1 MGANNHP
8 DYAEELERLE
18 YTKEYMQRLLGETER
33 EAAKSRENIR
43 QSMGDL
49 EHLDSSL
56 SYINILTNA
65 RFFEMAAGRKEELE
79 TVLQKPY
86 FARIHFRKDGEGAEL
101 LYIGKTSLF
110 HRETQEPVIVD
121 WRSPV
126 ANVYYDGR
134 IGEVTYEVNGEEN
147 RGRLYAKRQY
157 KIEGGQLMD
166 IRDVDLTT
174 NDELLQEALSGKAD
188 VRLTEIV
195 STIQKE
201 QNEIIRA
208 NLKRPIIVQGAAG
221 SGKTTIALHRISY
234 FLYTMG
240 GNFAP
245 EKLMILAPSELFV
258 GYISEVL
265 PELGVDKIRQT
276 TFEAFVLGAT
286 GLKLRM
292 EDSNRR
298 LEQLATGS
306 EVDEATLLLSR
317 LKGSLAFRDAL
328 DRYVAQIEK
337 ETAGL
342 FEDVYIEK
350 FRIIKK
356 ERLRRLFLKE
366 FSYLPLQKRLDR
378 IAGILKT
385 ETARKRKEIL
395 SVLTSRYEQALDKAL
410 FGIRDDRRRREQTTR
425 LIDERDIRL
434 PTIEREGKKTAAAYM
449 KRFPA
454 YNIKKL
460 YRSWCTDK
468 GLIQQTAFAWTEAEK
483 QAFLRKAG
491 IERWETEDLAAL
503 LYLQA
508 RLIGISDQWKFR
520 AVFID
525 EAQDY
530 STFQLAVLRD
540 ALDTDMFTIVGD
552 LAQGIHSYRSISDWD
567 GVRNLFPRAA
577 FRTLQKSYRTTAE
590 IMEAANNVL
599 GRFAD
604 ELPLV
609 EPVVRHGP
617 DPEVHRAE
625 RFNPGEVY
633 KLYGAIRAKGHR
645 SVALITKTLREAA
658 KMVDGFSG
666 LDHDAMLI
674 DQGSVPESGRLLV
687 IPVHLAKGL
696 EFDAVM
702 IAAFDDPF
710 RDFELDRKLLYVA
723 MTRPMHELHLIGDFS
738 LFLGC
743 CSDQEDP
750 GCMQ

>member
-1 MGANNHP
+1 
-8 DYAEELERLE
+8 
-18 YTKEYMQRLLGETER
+18 
-33 EAAKSRENIR
+33 
-43 QSMGDL
+43 
-49 EHLDSSL
+49 
-56 SYINILTNA
+56 
-65 RFFEMAAGRKEELE
+65 
-79 TVLQKPY
+79 
-86 FARIHFRKDGEGAEL
+86 IHFKKEGEGAEL

-147 RGRLYAKRQY
+147 RGHLYAKRQY
-157 KIEGGQLMD
+157 KIEGGTLMD

-240 GNFAP
+240 KNFQP
-245 EKLMILAPSELFV
+245 EKLMILAPSELFI
-258 GYISEVL
+258 GYISDVL

-276 TFEAFVLGAT
+276 TFESFVLGAT
-286 GLKLRM
+286 GLKLKVA
-292 EDSNRR
+292 DPNRKLER
-298 LEQLATGS
+298 LAEGS
-306 EVDEATLLLSR
+306 AVDGKTLLLSR
-317 LKGSLAFRDAL
+317 LKGSLAYRDAL
-328 DRYVAQIEK
+328 DRYVAIIEQ

-410 FGIRDDRRRREQTTR
+410 FGIRDDQRRREQTTR
-425 LIDERDIRL
+425 LIDERDERL
-434 PTIEREGKKTAAAYM
+434 PAIEREGKKTAFAYM

-460 YRSWCTDK
+460 YRKWSTDK
-468 GLIQQTAFAWTEAEK
+468 DLIQKTAPDWTEAERE
-483 QAFLRKAG
+483 ACVETAG
-491 IERWETEDLAAL
+491 IDRWETEDLAAL

-508 RLIGISDQWKFR
+508 RLKGIPEQWKMR
-520 AVFID
+520 SVFID

-530 STFQLAVLRD
+530 SAFQLAALRD

-552 LAQGIHSYRSISDWD
+552 LAQGIHSYRSVREWD
-567 GVRNLFPRAA
+567 TVRNLFPRAA

-590 IMEAANNVL
+590 IMDAANTVL
-599 GRFAD
+599 GGLAAG
-604 ELPLV
+604 LPLV

-617 DPEVHRAE
+617 VPEVHQAE
-625 RFNPGEVY
+625 SFDPEAVHQ
-633 KLYGAIRAKGHR
+633 LYLSIRAKGHS
-645 SVALITKTLREAA
+645 SVALITKTAREAE
-658 KMVDGFSG
+658 KMAARLSA
-666 LDHDAMLI
+666 LDNEVMLLG
-674 DQGSVPESGRLLV
+674 QGSVPQAGRLLV
-687 IPVHLAKGL
+687 VPGHLAKGL

-702 IAAFDDPF
+702 VAAFSDPF
-710 RDFELDRKLLYVA
+710 RERELDRKLLYVA
-723 MTRPMHELHLIGDFS
+723 MTRPMHELHLIGDFGS
-738 LFLGC
+738 FLGNR
-743 CSDQEDP
+743 SDQENPD
-750 GCMQ
+750 GMQ

>member
-1 MGANNHP
+1 MAASDHP
-8 DYAEELERLE
+8 DYAEELDRLE

-33 EAAKSRENIR
+33 EAAASRENIR
-43 QSMGDL
+43 RSMGDL

-65 RFFEMAAGRKEELE
+65 RFFEMASGRQEELE
-79 TVLQKPY
+79 GVLQNPY
-86 FARIHFRKDGEGAEL
+86 FARIHFKKDGEGAEL

-134 IGEVTYEVNGEEN
+134 IGDVTYVVNGEEN
-147 RGRLYAKRQY
+147 SGHLFAKRQY
-157 KIEGGQLMD
+157 KIEGGELKD

-201 QNEIIRA
+201 QNDIIRA

-240 GNFAP
+240 AHFHP
-245 EKLMILAPSELFV
+245 EKLMILAPSELFI
-258 GYISEVL
+258 GYIRDVL

-276 TFEAFVLGAT
+276 TFETFVLGAT
-286 GLKLRM
+286 GLKLKLADPDRK
-292 EDSNRR
+292 
-298 LEQLATGS
+298 LELLAEGS
-306 EVDEATLLLSR
+306 EMNREMVLLSR
-317 LKGSLAFRDAL
+317 LKGSLGFRDAL
-328 DRYVAQIEK
+328 DRYVSLIERD
-337 ETAGL
+337 TMNL

-356 ERLRRLFLKE
+356 ERLRRLFMKE

-395 SVLTSRYEQALDKAL
+395 NTLTARYEQALDKAL

-425 LIDERDIRL
+425 LIDERDERL
-434 PTIEREGKKTAAAYM
+434 PAIGKEGKKTAAAYM
-449 KRFPA
+449 KRFSA
-454 YNIKKL
+454 FNIKKL
-460 YRSWCTDK
+460 YRNWCTDEE
-468 GLIQQTAFAWTEAEK
+468 LIRKTAPEWTAGEREA
-483 QAFLRKAG
+483 FIRTSHAG
-491 IERWETEDLAAL
+491 QWETEDLAAL

-508 RLIGISDQWKFR
+508 RLKGIPEPWKMR

-530 STFQLAVLRD
+530 SAFQLVALRD

-552 LAQGIHSYRSISDWD
+552 LAQGIHSYRSVRDWET
-567 GVRNLFPRAA
+567 VRDLFPRAA

-590 IMEAANNVL
+590 IMEAANGVL
-599 GRFAD
+599 GGIAAG
-604 ELPLV
+604 LPLV
-609 EPVVRHGP
+609 EPVVRRGP
-617 DPEVHRAE
+617 VPEVHRAE
-625 RFNPGEVY
+625 SFNPGAVHD
-633 KLYGAIRAKGHR
+633 LYRAIRAKGHR
-645 SVALITKTLREAA
+645 SVALITKTSREAEE
-658 KMVDGFSG
+658 MVARLAA
-666 LDHDAMLI
+666 LDHEVMLLGR
-674 DQGSVPESGRLLV
+674 GSGPESGRLLV
-687 IPVHLAKGL
+687 VPGHLAKGL

-702 IAAFDDPF
+702 VAAFRDPF
-710 RDFELDRKLLYVA
+710 RDSELDRKILYVA

-738 LFLGC
+738 MFLGKR
-743 CSDQEDP
+743 SDQGDP
-750 GCMQ
+750 ERMQ

>member
-1 MGANNHP
+1 MAAKDHP

-33 EAAKSRENIR
+33 EAAASRENIR

-79 TVLQKPY
+79 AVLQNPY
-86 FARIHFRKDGEGAEL
+86 FSRIHFKKEGEGAEL

-147 RGRLYAKRQY
+147 RGHLYAKRQY
-157 KIEGGQLMD
+157 KIEGGKLAD

-240 GNFAP
+240 GNFPAD
-245 EKLMILAPSELFV
+245 KLMILAPSELFI
-258 GYISEVL
+258 GYISDVL

-276 TFEAFVLGAT
+276 TFEQFVLGAT
-286 GLKLRM
+286 GLKLKVA
-292 EDSNRR
+292 DPNRK
-298 LEQLATGS
+298 LEKLAEGS
-306 EVDEATLLLSR
+306 AVDGETLILSR
-317 LKGSLAFRDAL
+317 LKGSLAYRNAL
-328 DRYVAQIEK
+328 DRYVAMIEK
-337 ETAGL
+337 EIAGL

-395 SVLTSRYEQALDKAL
+395 STLTARYEQALDKAL
-410 FGIRDDRRRREQTTR
+410 FGIRDDRKRREQTTR
-425 LIDERDIRL
+425 LIDERDERL
-434 PTIEREGKKTAAAYM
+434 PAIEREGKKTAAAYM

-454 YNIKKL
+454 YNIKQQ
-460 YRSWCTDK
+460 YRRWFKDEE
-468 GLIQQTAFAWTEAEK
+468 LIRKTAAGWTEAE
-483 QAFLRKAG
+483 RKA
-491 IERWETEDLAAL
+491 IVKSAAEERWETEDLAAL

-508 RLIGISDQWKFR
+508 RLKGIPDQWKMR
-520 AVFID
+520 SVFID

-530 STFQLAVLRD
+530 SAFQLAALRD

-552 LAQGIHSYRSISDWD
+552 LAQGIHSYRSVRDWET
-567 GVRNLFPRAA
+567 VRNLFPRAA

-590 IMEAANNVL
+590 IMEAANKVL
-599 GRFAD
+599 GGLAAG
-604 ELPLV
+604 LPLV

-617 DPEVHRAE
+617 HPEVHQAGA
-625 RFNPGEVY
+625 FDPGAVHR
-633 KLYGAIRAKGHR
+633 LYRAIRSRGHH
-645 SVALITKTLREAA
+645 SVALITKTTREAE
-658 KMVDGFSG
+658 KMAEGLAG
-666 LDHDAMLI
+666 LDGQVMLLG
-674 DQGSVPESGRLLV
+674 QGSVPQSGRLLV
-687 IPVHLAKGL
+687 VPGHLAKGL

-702 IAAFDDPF
+702 VAAFSDPF
-710 RDFELDRKLLYVA
+710 RDSELDRKLLYVA

-738 LFLGC
+738 LFLGS
-743 CSDQEDP
+743 CSDQENPDR
-750 GCMQ
+750 MQ

>member
-8 DYAEELERLE
+8 DYSEEMERLE
-18 YTKEYMQRLLGETER
+18 YTKEYMQRLLAETER

-49 EHLDSSL
+49 EHLDSSQ

-65 RFFEMAAGRKEELE
+65 RFFEMAAGRKEEME
-79 TVLQKPY
+79 AVLQNPY
-86 FARIHFRKDGEGAEL
+86 FARIHFKKEGEGAEL

-134 IGEVTYEVNGEEN
+134 IGDVTYEVNGEEN
-147 RGRLYAKRQY
+147 RGHLYAKRQY
-157 KIEGGQLMD
+157 KIEGGTLKD
-166 IRDVDLTT
+166 IRDIDLTT

-240 GNFAP
+240 GNFPP
-245 EKLMILAPSELFV
+245 EKLMILAPSELFI
-258 GYISEVL
+258 GYISDVL

-276 TFEAFVLGAT
+276 TFETFVLGAT
-286 GLKLRM
+286 GLKLKVADPNRKL
-292 EDSNRR
+292 ERLAEGSAVDSN
-298 LEQLATGS
+298 
-306 EVDEATLLLSR
+306 TLLLSR
-317 LKGSLAFRDAL
+317 LKGSLAYRDAL
-328 DRYVAQIEK
+328 DRYVAMIEK
-337 ETAGL
+337 ETALL
-342 FEDVYIEK
+342 FEDVFIEK

-356 ERLRRLFLKE
+356 ERLRRLFLNE

-395 SVLTSRYEQALDKAL
+395 ATLTVRYEQALDKAL

-425 LIDERDIRL
+425 LIDERDVRL
-434 PTIEREGKKTAAAYM
+434 PAIEREGKKTAATYM
-449 KRFPA
+449 KRFRA
-454 YNIKKL
+454 YNIKQL
-460 YRSWCTDK
+460 YRRWCTDEEFIRK
-468 GLIQQTAFAWTEAEK
+468 TACDWTETE
-483 QAFLRKAG
+483 REVCVKAAG
-491 IERWETEDLAAL
+491 EERWETEDLAAL

-508 RLIGISDQWKFR
+508 RLKGIPDEWKMR
-520 AVFID
+520 SVFID

-530 STFQLAVLRD
+530 SAFQLAALRD

-552 LAQGIHSYRSISDWD
+552 LAQGIHSYRSVRDWET
-567 GVRNLFPRAA
+567 VRNLFPRAA
-577 FRTLQKSYRTTAE
+577 YRTLQKSYRTTAE
-590 IMEAANNVL
+590 IMESANKVL
-599 GRFAD
+599 GGLAAG
-604 ELPLV
+604 LPLV

-617 DPEVHRAE
+617 QPEVHQAE
-625 RFNPGEVY
+625 TFDPEAVHE
-633 KLYGAIRAKGHR
+633 LYRAIRSRGHR
-645 SVALITKTLREAA
+645 SVALITKTAREAA
-658 KMVDGFSG
+658 DMFAGLAGGDGEV
-666 LDHDAMLI
+666 MLLS
-674 DQGSVPESGRLLV
+674 QGSVPESGRLLIV
-687 IPVHLAKGL
+687 PGHLAKGL

-702 IAAFDDPF
+702 VAAFSDPF
-710 RDFELDRKLLYVA
+710 RDEELDRKLLYVA

-738 LFLGC
+738 ALLGRR
-743 CSDQEDP
+743 SDQENPDR
-750 GCMQ
+750 M